1 MGAESDYAA
10 SMSRSGTWRAG
21 AVAFVALAAMA
32 APASASVVHSG
43 GIAYV
48 TKSVTVAKHATVTKI
63 VSCPS
68 GMHVVG
74 GGARTSAGY
83 KTLDLRQTFPADR
96 GDKDRKPDD
105 GWGDV
110 LFNQSTK
117 KIRVSAVA
125 ACGREHVDYAIDKV
139 SLPNSTSEQEHD
151 VACPPGEHV
160 FGGGVR
166 GPANRVRFDSTFPST
181 DTEWGSYYESVGGT
195 AKAKS
200 YAVCLHA
207 TPVMRVDGIQNAP
220 NARDGMKT
228 ACPGGTRAYGGG
240 LNSNATRPGIILNS
254 AAPDPAVGQNSG
266 FQAFADI
273 DAAYD
278 VQLTTYAMCGPTL

>member
-1 MGAESDYAA
+1 
-10 SMSRSGTWRAG
+10 MS
-21 AVAFVALAAMA
+21 V
-32 APASASVVHSG
+32 PASASVVHSG

-48 TKSVTVAKHATVTKI
+48 TKTVALGKHATVTK
-63 VSCPS
+63 VVACPK
-68 GMHVVG
+68 GTHVVG

-83 KTLDLRQTFPADR
+83 KTLDLRQTFPADL

-110 LFNQSTK
+110 LFNRSK
-117 KIRVSAVA
+117 KQIAVKAVA
-125 ACGREHVDYAIDKV
+125 ACGREHVDYVTDKV
-139 SLPNSTSEQEHD
+139 PLTDSTFEQEHD
-151 VACPPGEHV
+151 VACPTGEHV

-166 GPANRVRFDSTFPST
+166 GPADRVRFDSNFPST

-195 AKAKS
+195 ATAKS

-207 TPVMRVDGIQNAP
+207 TSVMRVDAIQNAP
-220 NARDGMKT
+220 NARDGKKP

-254 AAPDPAVGQNSG
+254 AAPDPAVGQSGG
-266 FQAFADI
+266 FQGFADI
-273 DAAYD
+273 DASYA
-278 VQLTTYAMCGPTL
+278 VEITIYAMCGPTL